1 MLTENYS
8 GSRSPLLPAGGRTS
22 LHLSGPVPRESIL
35 VQTSELNRT
44 IDYPARDMTITVE
57 AGMRLEELQEQLAQE
72 QQRLPIDIPQQHRA
86 TIGGAI
92 ASNTSGPGRFGYG
105 TFRDYVIGISAVD
118 GQGRLFSAGGRVVK
132 NVAGYDLC
140 KLLTGSRGTLAV
152 ITQVTLKLKPVVEC
166 RRLVLISAPS
176 ISTME
181 NLLEKL
187 NTSETR
193 PVVIDLLNPKAVGQV
208 HREAR
213 LDLPVQEYLLCLGY
227 EGNAETV
234 RWELET
240 VQRELSPFPTSN
252 VAIFSGETAD
262 RFWQA
267 LTEYQA
273 ASDDP
278 LTFQVS
284 VLPSRVTKIIE
295 QAGVEGIAVQA
306 HAGNGILIGHLPDR
320 CSDAPAA
327 SELLTRF
334 KQTVNEHQ
342 GSFSLL
348 NCDAEWKPQLM
359 SFCTP
364 VPELELHRRMKQAFD
379 PANLLSPGRLWST

>member
-1 MLTENYS
+1 M
-8 GSRSPLLPAGGRTS
+8 
-22 LHLSGPVPRESIL
+22 HLSGPVPRESIL